1 MGRHLAGGG
10 RSRATLA
17 VIFLALLAAAIA
29 YNLVVIWAAESFR
42 REPLPAAPAVFPA
55 ISILKPLRGSS
66 PWLYD
71 CLASY
76 CRLDYPEYELLC
88 CTARADDPALEV
100 VRRLQAEYPRV
111 RLFVADRSYG
121 TNGKIDNLDKMYRE
135 MRHDILVVSDDDII
149 APPDYLR
156 RLAAELQDDAGVVSC
171 PYRGRPGSTAA
182 SVFEALGI
190 AGEFFGGVF
199 VTRKMEGLRFA
210 LGSTMMMRKARVEEI
225 GGFPALADYLA
236 DDYELGAR
244 IAARGHRNVLS
255 RVVVD
260 TQLPSDS
267 WGTMLAHQ
275 FRWMRTQAI
284 SRPAGHVGLGVTY
297 GSLWSIGAL
306 ALTGRAALPLVL
318 AWIVARCLTCWWTG
332 VRVLADP
339 TVRRWWW
346 LAPVRELLTASL
358 WAISLFRRTVTWRG
372 ERYRT
377 VGGKMFRD

>member
-1 MGRHLAGGG
+1 M
-10 RSRATLA
+10 
-17 VIFLALLAAAIA
+17 IFLALLAAAIA
-29 YNLVVIWAAESFR
+29 YNLVVIWAAESYR
-42 REPLPAAPAVFPA
+42 REPLPPAPAVLPA
-55 ISILKPLRGSS
+55 VSILKPLCGAS
-66 PWLYD
+66 PWLYE

-88 CTARADDPALEV
+88 CTARADDSAVDV
-100 VRRLQAEYPRV
+100 VHRLRAEYPNV
-111 RLFVADRSYG
+111 RLFVADRTYG
-121 TNGKIDNLDKMYRE
+121 ANGKIDNLDKMYRE
-135 MRHDILVVSDDDII
+135 MRHDILAVSDDDII

-156 RLAAELQDDAGVVSC
+156 RLVAELQPDVGVVSC
-171 PYRGRPGSTAA
+171 PYRGRPGTTAA
-182 SVFEALGI
+182 SAFEALGI

-199 VTRKMEGLRFA
+199 VARKMEGLRFA
-210 LGSTMMMRKARVEEI
+210 LGSTMLMRRERVEEI

-244 IAARGHRNVLS
+244 IAARGYRNVLS
-255 RVVVD
+255 RVIVD

-284 SRPAGHVGLGVTY
+284 SRPGGYIGLGVTY
-297 GSLWSIGAL
+297 GSLWSIGTL
-306 ALTGRAALPLVL
+306 AFTGVAALPWVL
-318 AWIVARCLTCWWTG
+318 AWITARCLACWWIG
-332 VRVLADP
+332 VRLLDDP

-358 WAISLFRRTVTWRG
+358 WMMSLFRRTVTWRG

-377 VGGKMFRD
+377 VGGKMIRD